1 MADDY
6 YIDIEGGNCDE
17 GGLWLSLL
25 LAAEGGFASSFH
37 EKAEAEALVRT
48 LQAEAEEKLR
58 ARRPE
63 AKRFPHY
70 TAVRLPF

>member
-1 MADDY
+1 MTDDY
-6 YIDIEGGNCDE
+6 YIDIEGGNCDTD
-17 GGLWLSLL
+17 GLWLSLL

-37 EKAEAEALVRT
+37 EKAEALVKT

-58 ARRPE
+58 ERHPE
-63 AKRFPHY
+63 AKQVPHY

>member
-1 MADDY
+1 MTDDY
-6 YIDIEGGNCDE
+6 YIDIEGGDCAT

-25 LAAEGGFASSFH
+25 LAAESGSASSFH
-37 EKAEAEALVRT
+37 EKGEAETIVRT

-63 AKRFPHY
+63 AKNIPHY